1 MKEEN
6 KSPSGRR
13 LVMGDIHGASLALDQ
28 VLERCNFDFE
38 NDTLIQLGDIAD
50 GWSGVYDCVETL
62 LKVKNLIPLRGNHD
76 EFFVEWLNRGM
87 HPQGWKQGGYGT
99 LRSYSIHAGLGDI
112 DPLKRAKSSYSTV
125 LTYKDIPDSHKDFWR
140 SQHYIYRD
148 QRDIFVHGGF
158 NRHSHLSEQNPDVF
172 IWDRDLFM
180 SAMSFEF
187 TLNKLD
193 DSNRIKKFKIKDPVV
208 ERIFIGH
215 TSTVNWS
222 YEKLYPEKQIQ
233 GNITEPIF
241 AGPVIN
247 LDTGAGF
254 KGKLTVMDADTLE
267 FWQSDNVDELYPDE
281 RGRN

>member
-1 MKEEN
+1 
-6 KSPSGRR
+6 
-13 LVMGDIHGASLALDQ
+13 MGDIHGASLALEQ

-87 HPQGWKQGGYGT
+87 HPQGWKQGGHAT
-99 LRSYSIHAGLGDI
+99 LESYSVKAGIEKG
-112 DPLKRAKSSYSTV
+112 
-125 LTYKDIPDSHKDFWR
+125 LTYKDIPESHRIFWS

-148 QRDIFVHGGF
+148 GKDIFVHGGF
-158 NRHSHLSEQNPDVF
+158 NRHFHLYEQNPDVL

-193 DSNRIKKFKIKDPVV
+193 ASNRIKKFKIKDPLVKRV
-208 ERIFIGH
+208 FIGH
-215 TSTVNWS
+215 TSTVNWK
-222 YEKLYPEKQIQ
+222 YERLYPEKGIQ
-233 GNITEPIF
+233 GNVTEPIF